1 MSEIALAKINSF
13 AREAQ
18 QADVQ
23 PSEEPIFILTE
34 SQLQDIIIRAIQEAT
49 VGLVE
54 RIKVLEGRTVR
65 QDEKL
70 ATLERTQ
77 DTQAENELNMLR
89 LINDLRHKEPGKT
102 EISRAEKIAKYLQ
115 ERPDHQATYETLK
128 GHLHINNDLL
138 NKSIKLL
145 MRDSPGRYGIARTPG
160 GDKRKRTLI
169 MLPR

>member
-1 MSEIALAKINSF
+1 MVKKIK
-13 AREAQ
+13 
-18 QADVQ
+18 
-23 PSEEPIFILTE
+23 P
-34 SQLQDIIIRAIQEAT
+34 DIIA
-49 VGLVE
+49 
-54 RIKVLEGRTVR
+54 

-70 ATLERTQ
+70 AALERTQ
-77 DTQAENELNMLR
+77 ETQAENKLNMLR

-102 EISRAEKIAKYLQ
+102 EISRAKKIAKYLQ
-115 ERPDHQATYETLK
+115 ERPDHQATYEMLK

>member
-54 RIKVLEGRTVR
+54 RIKVLEGRT
-65 QDEKL
+65 
-70 ATLERTQ
+70 
-77 DTQAENELNMLR
+77 
-89 LINDLRHKEPGKT
+89 
-102 EISRAEKIAKYLQ
+102 S
-115 ERPDHQATYETLK
+115 
-128 GHLHINNDLL
+128 
-138 NKSIKLL
+138 
-145 MRDSPGRYGIARTPG
+145 SPG
-160 GDKRKRTLI
+160 
-169 MLPR
+169 